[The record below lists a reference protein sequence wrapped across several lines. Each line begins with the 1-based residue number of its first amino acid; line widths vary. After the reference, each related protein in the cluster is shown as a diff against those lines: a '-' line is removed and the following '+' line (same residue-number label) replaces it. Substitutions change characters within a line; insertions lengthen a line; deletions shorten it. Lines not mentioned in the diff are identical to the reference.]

1 MATQPATRNGYA
13 SSPWPSQPRSHPHW
27 PQSGQHSPLGTHT
40 YASRARNSAA
50 DRLLQALPG
59 APVVTVTT
67 AASLI
72 GRTFPAAN
80 NAIRQLAA
88 VGIVRQVS
96 IGRRNRAYEA
106 PEIITAFTALER
118 QLATPEGDTLAS
130 SPARRV
136 PQRPR

>member
-1 MATQPATRNGYA
+1 
-13 SSPWPSQPRSHPHW
+13 
-27 PQSGQHSPLGTHT
+27 
-40 YASRARNSAA
+40 
-50 DRLLQALPG
+50 
-59 APVVTVTT
+59 
-67 AASLI
+67 LI